1 MDPATFEKRC
11 NSMKNGHFSGDES
24 MMGDARNGLYEA
36 KLLLEAL
43 WECCSRLA
51 TGNSML
57 KAANRTLDE
66 QNRRL
71 KEKISELEEAKR

>member
-1 MDPATFEKRC
+1 MDPDIFKKRC
-11 NSMKNGHFSGDES
+11 DSMKNGHFSGDEA
-24 MMGDARNGLYEA
+24 MMSDARNGLYEA

-43 WECCSRLA
+43 WECCTRLE
-51 TGNSML
+51 TSNSML

-71 KEKISELEEAKR
+71 KEKVSELEEVKR